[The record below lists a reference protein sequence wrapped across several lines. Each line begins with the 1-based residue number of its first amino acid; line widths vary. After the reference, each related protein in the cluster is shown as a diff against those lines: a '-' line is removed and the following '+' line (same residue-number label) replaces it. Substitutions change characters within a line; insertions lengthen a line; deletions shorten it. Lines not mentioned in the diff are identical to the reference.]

1 MAQSAIPGHLA
12 LIMDGNGRWAE
23 RRGWPRSAGHRAGAE
38 AVRRVVEHC
47 ARRGIPALTLYAFS
61 SDNWSRPAAEVA
73 MLMVLFEKHLRKEG
87 ARLAAEG
94 IRVSVIGRRD
104 RLAPKLLAAI
114 ADVERLTLGGRRTH
128 LRLAI
133 DYSSRHAIQ
142 SSLPLSVVPDG
153 AGAHESIIPPVD
165 LLVRTGGERRLSDF
179 LLWESAYA
187 ELAFLDLLWPDLG
200 AAELDAVLAD
210 FASRDRRFGGLTRVS
225 A

>member
-1 MAQSAIPGHLA
+1 MTQSELPGHLA

-73 MLMVLFEKHLRKEG
+73 TLMRLFEAHLRREG
-87 ARLAAEG
+87 VRLAAEG

-104 RLAPKLLAAI
+104 RLTPKLVAAI
-114 ADVERLTLGGRRTH
+114 ADLERLTQGGTRTH

-133 DYSSRHAIQ
+133 DYSSRYAIQ
-142 SSLPLSVVPDG
+142 ASLPLSVVREG
-153 AGAHESIIPPVD
+153 APAHASIIPPVD

-200 AAELDAVLAD
+200 AAELDAVLAEY
-210 FASRDRRFGGLTRVS
+210 ATRDRRFGGLTRVS

>member
-73 MLMVLFEKHLRKEG
+73 TLMVLFEKHLRREG
-87 ARLAAEG
+87 VRLAAEG

-114 ADVERLTLGGRRTH
+114 ADIERLTLGGTRTH

-142 SSLPLSVVPDG
+142 SSLPLAMVHVGS
-153 AGAHESIIPPVD
+153 GAHESIIPPVD

-179 LLWESAYA
+179 LLCESAYA
-187 ELAFLDLLWPDLG
+187 ELSFLDLLWPDLG
-200 AAELDAVLAD
+200 AVELDAVLAD